1 MLTSGFNYSLLGAK
15 LNLCGSKTG
24 VCIFRVCILRFAHTF
39 LFFMELKIM
48 EVKLDGKQ
56 YEQLIS
62 YCLHNKNNGRLKY
75 FWEISIKDV
84 HYNSFLEWLGK
95 CEDAS
100 LTYAFAVLKRYEGY
114 RLLYGF
120 TNFEVIDDFT
130 IKCMDFKLEND
141 NVLCS
146 KFLEWKV
153 ESECFL
159 LPFSLMGYFK
169 VMDVIADKFSN
180 IKPLKV
186 ED

>member
-39 LFFMELKIM
+39 YFYQGVRIV
-48 EVKLDGKQ
+48 EVKLDDKQ
-56 YEQLIS
+56 YEQLIN

-75 FWEISIKDV
+75 FWEITIEDV
-84 HYNSFLEWLGK
+84 NYNSFLEWLEK

-100 LTYAFAVLKRYEGY
+100 LTYAFVVLKRYKGHN
-114 RLLYGF
+114 LLYGF

-141 NVLCS
+141 GVLCK
-146 KFLEWKV
+146 KFLEWRL

-159 LPFSLMGYFK
+159 LPFSLMGFFK
-169 VMDVIADKFSN
+169 VMDAIADKVSN
-180 IKPLKV
+180 IVPLKS
-186 ED
+186 DD